1 MKPVVDQELCI
12 GCGLCASIAPDVFE
26 MQDDGK
32 AVAIVEETSDD
43 AAQEAADSCPTAAIS
58 L

>member
-1 MKPVVDQELCI
+1 MKPVVDQDLCI
-12 GCGLCASIAPDVFE
+12 GCGLCANIAPDIFE

-32 AVAIVEETSDD
+32 AVAIVEETQDD